1 MAWTSVLHRVGQESV
16 VNLLPTYVLLVGS
29 SVLGTMSYCIVRA
42 VKGSRQWSVVW
53 PCRAVPLEQPLSA
66 CVGSPQHELMALL
79 L

>member
-53 PCRAVPLEQPLSA
+53 PCRAVPCHALGA
-66 CVGSPQHELMALL
+66 AIVGVRWKPTA
-79 L
+79 